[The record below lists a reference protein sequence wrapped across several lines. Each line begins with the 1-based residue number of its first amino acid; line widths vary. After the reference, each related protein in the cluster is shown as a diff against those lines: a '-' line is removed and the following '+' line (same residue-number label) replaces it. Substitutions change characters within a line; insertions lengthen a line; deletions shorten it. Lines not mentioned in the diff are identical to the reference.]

1 MGMSTI
7 YLSEHTHDVLIEYL
21 KKLGHELIFIHSTKL
36 VYDAVSAHPDI
47 YLCKMGANPDA
58 SIFIGDSNEL
68 GFKYPHNV
76 KFNAVCLGDYFI
88 HNLKYTAPQLL
99 EAARNRGKQL
109 IHVKQGYTK
118 CNTVVVDDNA
128 IITSDVGIIKALAST
143 GITILPIQLGFVKLD
158 GFSYGFIGGASGRVG
173 NQIIFNGN
181 LEQHPDWQKIC
192 QFIESRNLSVYYSTE
207 YPLEDIGSIIEAKE
221 NK

>member
-21 KKLGHELIFIHSTKL
+21 KKLGHELVFIHSTQL

-47 YLCKMGANPDA
+47 YLCKMGAKPSDPV
-58 SIFIGDSNEL
+58 FIGDPKEL
-68 GFKYPHNV
+68 GVEYPYNI

-88 HNLKYTAPQLL
+88 HHLTHTSPQLL
-99 EAARNRGKQL
+99 QAAKDMGKQL
-109 IHVKQGYTK
+109 IHVKQGYAK

-128 IITSDVGIIKALAST
+128 VITSDVGIIKALAST
-143 GITILPIQLGFVKLD
+143 DIQVLPIQQGFVKLA
-158 GFSYGFIGGASGRVG
+158 GFLYGFLGGASGRVG

-192 QFIESRNLSVYYSTE
+192 QFIESRNLSVYYSKE
-207 YPLEDIGSIIEAKE
+207 YSLEDIGSIIEAKE